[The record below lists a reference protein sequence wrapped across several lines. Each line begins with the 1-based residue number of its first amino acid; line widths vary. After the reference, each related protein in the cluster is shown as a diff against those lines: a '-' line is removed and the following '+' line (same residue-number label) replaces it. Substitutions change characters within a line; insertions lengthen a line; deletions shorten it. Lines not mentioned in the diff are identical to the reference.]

1 MPPADSYPL
10 PTITWQ
16 FNGEDLVEDQRRMT
30 TADHRLVLL
39 LTDSSD
45 QGTYACKA
53 NNHGYGSIQTG
64 PGINLTVQGMQPK
77 MSIKHLYG
85 SGDGS

>member
-1 MPPADSYPL
+1 
-10 PTITWQ
+10 
-16 FNGEDLVEDQRRMT
+16 MT

-53 NNHGYGSIQTG
+53 NNHGYGSVQTG
-64 PGINLTVQGMQPK
+64 PGINLTVQGMYTYSVLSRIFVTLGANRADTIQSK
-77 MSIKHLYG
+77 FEQTKKRAINNKKF
-85 SGDGS
+85 